1 MTTFSAV
8 EFVPLPSQ
16 KVKTDLCCQSL
27 SARTPCRNRQLTMIS
42 STQTTMVLALL
53 HSPFGWLQSM
63 RNTRSEIS
71 QQAAEGFH
79 GPVLAK
85 KKNLYDST
93 LHFFLFFFFFI
104 RLKDKA
110 DFHAFFHFYSA
121 KNIQNIRSL
130 LYLKTMFQV
139 HWL

>member
-85 KKNLYDST
+85 EKNLYDST
-93 LHFFLFFFFFI
+93 LHFFLFFSFLYDLRIKLIFMPSFI
-104 RLKDKA
+104 FIL
-110 DFHAFFHFYSA
+110 
-121 KNIQNIRSL
+121 
-130 LYLKTMFQV
+130 LKTSKTLD
-139 HWL
+139 HYYI

>member
-85 KKNLYDST
+85 KKNLYNST
-93 LHFFLFFFFFI
+93 LHFFLFFSFLYDLRIKLIFMPSFI
-104 RLKDKA
+104 FIL
-110 DFHAFFHFYSA
+110 
-121 KNIQNIRSL
+121 
-130 LYLKTMFQV
+130 LKTSKTLD
-139 HWL
+139 HYYI

>member
-93 LHFFLFFFFFI
+93 LHFFLFFSFLYDLRIKLIFMPSFI
-104 RLKDKA
+104 FIL
-110 DFHAFFHFYSA
+110 
-121 KNIQNIRSL
+121 
-130 LYLKTMFQV
+130 LKTSKTLD
-139 HWL
+139 HYYI